1 VTETP
6 LISLTRVMGT
16 KTDHVYVAVRDTVFM
31 MPHKVASSSIKA
43 ALRLAIGCTRRDDRL
58 DFMAK
63 TETRKFNRRIGFV
76 RHPLTRLES
85 CYADKFILRARA
97 GRSFLP
103 DLIALGFRAEMT
115 FAEFV
120 ERACEIPDEMADGD
134 GKHFRSQYF
143 DLADEDG
150 LIPTFIG
157 RFEKMAG
164 DWQRVR
170 DMAWAGIK
178 LPSLNHLRASARDG
192 VEWTEQARSA
202 AIARYATDFKAFG
215 YKP

>member
-1 VTETP
+1 MIP
-6 LISLTRVMGT
+6 LTRVMGT
-16 KTDHVYVAVRDTVFM
+16 KTDHVYIAVRDTVFM

-43 ALRLAIGCTRRDDRL
+43 ALRLAIGCTRHDDRL
-58 DFMAK
+58 DFVAK
-63 TETRKFNRRIGFV
+63 AETRKFSRRIGFV
-76 RHPLTRLES
+76 RHPLDRLES
-85 CYADKFILRARA
+85 CYADKFILRPRA

-157 RFEKMAG
+157 RFEKMAE

-170 DMAWAGIK
+170 DMAWTGIE
-178 LPSLNHLRASARDG
+178 LPSLAHLRKTGRHG
-192 VEWTEQARSA
+192 VEWTKQARSA
-202 AIARYATDFKAFG
+202 AIARYATDFTAFG
-215 YKP
+215 YAP